1 MAKRGIDV
9 SVYQGNINWDMT
21 KQDID
26 FAIIRCGYGGNV
38 TTQDDR
44 RWEAN
49 AKACER
55 LKIPYGT
62 YLYSYARS
70 VEEAMDEA
78 DHVLRLIKNKKLEY
92 PIYYDVE
99 ENEYINEVSNEQ
111 LVKQC
116 IAFCD
121 KIEKAGYYVGI
132 YSSRYFL
139 ETRLNSNSLDRFDK
153 WVAEWN
159 PEPTYN
165 KNFGMWQYTNN
176 AKVSGIEGRVD
187 ADIAYLDYPKVIR
200 SSGLNHLEK
209 EDDDPIIPKPEPG
222 RKTYIVKAGDN
233 LSTIAQKYNTTV
245 TRLVELNNIKNPNL
259 IYPGQVLKL
268 PTSTVEPTI
277 YIVQRGDN
285 LSKIAKKYNTTWKKI
300 YERNKNVIGKN
311 PNRIY
316 AGQKLIIP

>member
-1 MAKRGIDV
+1 MTRRGIDV

-21 KQDID
+21 KKDID
-26 FAIIRCGYGGNV
+26 FAIVRCGFGGNV

-44 RWEAN
+44 MWETN
-49 AKACER
+49 ATACER

-70 VEEAMDEA
+70 VEEAINEA

-99 ENEYINEVSNEQ
+99 ENDYINQVSNEQ

-121 KIEKAGYYVGI
+121 RIEKAGYYVGI

-165 KNFGMWQYTNN
+165 KSFGMWQYTNN

-187 ADIAYLDYPKVIR
+187 ANIAYLDYPTIIR
-200 SSGLNHLEK
+200 NSGLNHLE
-209 EDDDPIIPKPEPG
+209 EEIDPKPEPE

-233 LSTIAQKYNTTV
+233 LSTIAQTYNTTV

-268 PTSTVEPTI
+268 PTNTLEPTI

-300 YERNKNVIGKN
+300 YNRNKSVIGKN